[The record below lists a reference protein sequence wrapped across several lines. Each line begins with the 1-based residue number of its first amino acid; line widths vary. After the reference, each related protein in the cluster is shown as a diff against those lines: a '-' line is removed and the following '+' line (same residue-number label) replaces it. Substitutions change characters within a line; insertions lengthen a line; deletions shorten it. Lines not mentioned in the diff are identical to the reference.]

1 MRSPPRAPFHLEKMT
16 EFAAAVVALVPRH
29 PSGYHAAIDVALRT
43 RVTPVAVVVVLEGEA
58 SAGFAAR
65 CMAERATLLSAR
77 LQAVRVLIW
86 DESEEDGAPA

>member
-1 MRSPPRAPFHLEKMT
+1 MT

-65 CMAERATLLSAR
+65 CMAERDS
-77 LQAVRVLIW
+77 AVRSPAGCASSLIW